1 MIDGVGRQNEIMPWQ
16 QGPTN
21 VQDFASAP
29 MRGKKRAGRAVA
41 PDFSPRCSAL

>member
-1 MIDGVGRQNEIMPWQ
+1 MIDGVGRQNEIMPWP

-29 MRGKKRAGRAVA
+29 MRGKKRAALVIS
-41 PDFSPRCSAL
+41 PDSATRCSAL